1 MRKIRLSIAQK
12 LVISLGMLILLSFV
26 ILVSAHLGKLYDT
39 NLRESELLARTE
51 SMAYSH
57 RFANNLDETIAVL
70 ETLRSIMDQMR
81 EDQAQNRDYI
91 VRVLQKVLEEHP
103 NVLGVYTLWEPNA
116 FDGKDA
122 LHRSKLSYDDETGR
136 FIPYAVRTGD
146 AIEVLPLQNY
156 EDEVEGAYYQIPKRT
171 KRFSLIEPYMYE
183 VEGKQIPMT
192 SLVLPILDGQGEYLG
207 MVGADISL
215 EVVQAQVEKI
225 HPLGG
230 YANIVTSGNRYLA
243 NGLNPE
249 LVMKPY
255 VAWPGEDGDMLPRS
269 AKPELRYTS
278 DVELSG
284 QVFRLFYPIP
294 IMDEMWHFETVIP
307 KDNML
312 TDFHKSLVDSISITV
327 GALFLM
333 SFIILYL
340 VRVIILENIR
350 KVIQVTSAVA
360 AGSMDHKLDI
370 QSNDEFEYM
379 ADQFNKMIDHRIET
393 ERLIEYQATHDLL
406 TGLPNRNAYHR
417 YIENIM
423 ASGMPRPEGHF
434 VLLFIDL
441 DRFKVINDT
450 LDYGSGDKL
459 LKQIADRIVKA
470 IGARGKVFR
479 FGGDEFIALLENVN
493 HLHRTLMLA
502 EDVLT
507 AIAEQIVINE
517 RMFYIT
523 ASIGIGIKSEMKPDT
538 GDQLVKEADIAM
550 YVAKKERNTSKMYS
564 PSMNDVPKK
573 ELMLE
578 NSLYKA
584 LEHGQF
590 TLFYQPKIEMTTGR
604 IYGAEALIRWK
615 HPEFGMVSPLDFI
628 PIAEKTGFIIPLG
641 EWVLHTACQQIR
653 EWERMGMTGMS
664 VSVNMSMLQFQQ
676 KHIVHT
682 IERIISDAGIRP
694 QQIELEI
701 TESIFMDNAVH
712 TLKVLHELQNLGVKL
727 SLDDFGTGYSSLSYL
742 QNIPLHTL
750 KLDKSF
756 ISDIVSDFKK
766 QMIFKSLIVIAHNLN
781 LKVVTE
787 GVETQ
792 EELSIIRE
800 HKCDAV
806 QGYIYSPPVPAAR
819 FAEIYLEHNR

>member
-1 MRKIRLSIAQK
+1 MRKFRLSIAQK
-12 LVISLGMLILLSFV
+12 LVISLGMLILLSFG
-26 ILVSAHLGKLYDT
+26 ILVSVHLGKLYDT
-39 NLRESELLARTE
+39 NLKESELLAQTE

-57 RFANNLDETIAVL
+57 QFTKEIDETIAML
-70 ETLRSIMDQMR
+70 QTLRTMMTQMR
-81 EDQAQNRDYI
+81 QDQTQNRES
-91 VRVLQKVLEEHP
+91 VVQVLQKVLEEHT
-103 NVLGVYTLWEPNA
+103 NVLGVYTLWETDA
-116 FDGKDA
+116 FDGQDG
-122 LHRSKLSYDDETGR
+122 LHRNRLSYDDETGR
-136 FIPYAVRTGD
+136 FIPYAVRMGD
-146 AIEVLPLQNY
+146 EIAVLPVHNY
-156 EDEVEGAYYQIPKRT
+156 EDEVEGAFYQIPKQT
-171 KRFSLIEPYMYE
+171 KRFSIIEPFMYE
-183 VEGKQIPMT
+183 VEGRQLPMT
-192 SLVLPILDGQGEYLG
+192 SLVLPILDDQGEFLG
-207 MVGADISL
+207 MVGADYSL
-215 EVVQAQVEKI
+215 EEVQAQIEKI

-230 YANIVTSGNRYLA
+230 YVSIITSDNRYLA
-243 NGLNPE
+243 NGRNSE

-255 VAWPGEDGDMLPRS
+255 ITWPGEDGNELLRS
-269 AKPELRYTS
+269 DKPELYYTDDS
-278 DVELSG
+278 EQTG
-284 QVFRLFYPIP
+284 KVFRLFYPIP
-294 IMDEMWHFETVIP
+294 IKDQLWHFETIIP
-307 KDNML
+307 KNNML
-312 TDFHKSLVDSISITV
+312 ADFKKSLADSILISIV
-327 GALFLM
+327 ALFLV
-333 SFIILYL
+333 SVIIIFL
-340 VRVIILENIR
+340 VRIIILENIR
-350 KVIQVTSAVA
+350 KVIHVTSAVA
-360 AGSMDHKLDI
+360 AGIMDHKLDI

-379 ADQFNKMIDHRIET
+379 AHQFNKMIDHRIEA
-393 ERLIEYQATHDLL
+393 EQLIEYQATHDLL
-406 TGLPNRNAYHR
+406 TSLPNRNAYHR
-417 YIENIM
+417 YIENLIL
-423 ASGMPRPEGHF
+423 SGIPRQGHF

-459 LKQIADRIVKA
+459 LKQIADRIVQA
-470 IGARGKVFR
+470 VGTQGKVFR
-479 FGGDEFIALLENVN
+479 FGGDEFIALLEDVS

-502 EDVLT
+502 DDVLS

-523 ASIGIGIKSEMKPDT
+523 ASIGMSIKSELGIEI

-584 LEHGQF
+584 LEKGEF

-653 EWERMGMTGMS
+653 EWERMGMTDMS

-682 IERIISDAGIRP
+682 IERIISNAGIRP
-694 QQIELEI
+694 GQIELEI
-701 TESIFMDNAVH
+701 TESIFMDNAEH

-800 HKCDAV
+800 HNCDAV

-819 FAEIYLEHNR
+819 FVEIYLQHNQ